1 MVCKKIILKMGYII
15 KFILGTCKID
25 KNCTCTIKLIERENG
40 TFVSEIY
47 QKYYGH
53 ESEFGHICLTKST
66 RQQIATKL
74 H

>member
-1 MVCKKIILKMGYII
+1 MGYII
-15 KFILGTCKID
+15 KFILDTCKID
-25 KNCTCTIKLIERENG
+25 KNCTCTIKLIERKNG

-53 ESEFGHICLTKST
+53 ESEFGHICLTTST
-66 RQQIATKL
+66 RQEITAKL